1 MCLLRFPFDALPVF
15 YFCSSF
21 LALFFSET
29 LSVGI
34 ATQHSEAVRLEV
46 GGLAGNLA
54 VDYQCLFERSDYS
67 VEYELVPQARLLK
80 MLESG
85 RLDVGIPLVKIDHLD
100 DYAVFTNTIE
110 QVPFHVYSKREID
123 LAAKD
128 LSGYSF
134 AVVRTASRGG
144 LGSIADTANF
154 KEVTTWLQ
162 ALELARKGR
171 YHGADIL
178 GPVLANLANLAPDKF
193 DELIKQDFGSV
204 SVSTYVSKA
213 RKNYETLIEQL
224 NKNIDI
230 CLAQKFA
237 HRGLALSPT
246 FLTLFVLR

>member
-1 MCLLRFPFDALPVF
+1 MSSSLSFRRIARFVLLLLFSSPV
-15 YFCSSF
+15 
-21 LALFFSET
+21 FSET

-46 GGLAGNLA
+46 GDLAGNLA
-54 VDYQCLFERSDYS
+54 VDYQCIFERSDYS

-85 RLDVGIPLVKIDHLD
+85 RLDVGIPLVKVDHRD

-110 QVPFHVYSKREID
+110 QVPFHLYSKREID

-128 LSGYSF
+128 LSRYSF
-134 AVVRTASRGG
+134 AMVRSASRGG

-162 ALELARKGR
+162 ALELARIGR
-171 YHGADIL
+171 YDGAVIPE
-178 GPVLANLANLAPDKF
+178 PVVANLAPDKF
-193 DELIKQDFGSV
+193 DGLIKQDFGSV

-237 HRGLALSPT
+237 H
-246 FLTLFVLR
+246 